1 MHVAV
6 YLALLVP
13 VLVVA
18 APRVRPG
25 AVFVADHLRPSTV
38 ARLLTLLGVGL
49 ATCSTLALVLLVT
62 AGLAGWASGPGDSW
76 SISDLPADDSLA
88 PATALVAG
96 VVVVALAVRVV
107 AALGRL
113 VAQYRAA
120 AAAVPAGATAGEPL
134 LVTDA
139 HTPACAVPV
148 RGGHVLVCART
159 WATLGPERRAVVLAH
174 ERAHLRGRHHL
185 HRGALA
191 LAVAANPLVAPVA
204 AAADYALERWAEEDD
219 PAEVRDRRATAR
231 TVGAVALAAAGRAA
245 RPPAPPA
252 LGVIAGPVPRRVA
265 ALLAPGPPALGTV
278 RGAVI
283 GGLLVGLALGA
294 AALVG
299 HAAVD
304 LDHLLAPLR

>member
-1 MHVAV
+1 VHVAV

-49 ATCSTLALVLLVT
+49 AACSTLALVLLVT

-76 SISDLPADDSLA
+76 SISDLPADDPLA

-96 VVVVALAVRVV
+96 VVVVALAARVV

-113 VAQYRAA
+113 VGQYRAA
-120 AAAVPAGATAGEPL
+120 AAAVPDGATAGEPL
-134 LVTDA
+134 LVPDA
-139 HTPACAVPV
+139 GTPACAVPV

-204 AAADYALERWAEEDD
+204 AAADYALERWADEDAA
-219 PAEVRDRRATAR
+219 AEVGDRRATAR
-231 TVGAVALAAAGRAA
+231 TVGAVALAAAAV